1 MTAVNPTVVFLHG
14 AIAMA
19 CVVAGVL
26 FLSYWRDSG
35 DRLFVFFAVAF
46 WIFGLTWVGLGML
59 APGVEH
65 RHWIYALR
73 LVAFAVIALGIVD
86 KNRRQG
92 P

>member
-1 MTAVNPTVVFLHG
+1 
-14 AIAMA
+14 MA

-26 FLSYWRDSG
+26 FLTYWRDSG
-35 DRLFVFFAVAF
+35 DRLFVFFALAF
-46 WIFGLTWVGLGML
+46 WVFGLTWVALGTV
-59 APGVEH
+59 APVVEH

-73 LVAFAVIALGIVD
+73 LVAFAFIVLGIVD